1 MNFENASM
9 KPVNS
14 LQPSAGTTLAL
25 AAAALTV
32 DAAFRQRVLS
42 HPARIA
48 LVQDQRRI
56 TYAQLQERVDR
67 LCNALRQLG
76 VQHGDR
82 IAVLSENRFEY
93 VEVLLAAAHIGSIVA
108 CQNWRLSA
116 AELKHCLG
124 LVAPRVVIVSNR
136 HTALLAGST
145 FGAEAV
151 ISFETDYEP
160 LLQRSDPTPSE
171 SPSRPE
177 DGLLILYTSG
187 TTGLPK
193 GAVIS
198 HRAMMARAMIG
209 TVDGQLYPGFNSIC
223 WSPLYHMGGTD
234 PTLGCLMHGD
244 TVFVVD
250 GFQPAVLVEIMSREL
265 LGNVTL
271 VPASISAVI
280 AELHRSG
287 LRPKGI
293 KTCGSMADLVPPQ
306 QIAEIT
312 TLLNAPF
319 RNTFGSTETGNPPAS
334 RQLIPIGTAPT
345 RFSKTK
351 SSYCQIR
358 LVDDDDCDVPDG
370 TPGEVLIRGPSLFSG
385 YWNSPEVNEEEF
397 RGGWFHMGDV
407 MVRNPDGSL
416 DFVDRRKYLIKS
428 GGENIYLAEIE
439 RQLLQDARIADA
451 AVVRKLD
458 VHWGEVPV
466 VFIVRAEPQLSAE
479 DVISIL
485 RGKVAN
491 YKLPKEVH
499 FIAAVDIPRTD
510 TGKLKRLEL
519 EARLKQ
525 SPT

>member
-1 MNFENASM
+1 MSFSVETPSMSAVASLTIDTAFDERV
-9 KPVNS
+9 KAH
-14 LQPSAGTTLAL
+14 PSRT
-25 AAAALTV
+25 
-32 DAAFRQRVLS
+32 
-42 HPARIA
+42 A
-48 LVQDQRRI
+48 LVQDERRLS
-56 TYAQLQERVDR
+56 YAQLKARVDR
-67 LCNALRQLG
+67 LCIALLRLG
-76 VQHGDR
+76 VKHGDR
-82 IAVLSENRFEY
+82 IAVLSENRIEY
-93 VEVLLAAAHIGSIVA
+93 VEVLLAAARIGAIVA

-116 AELKHCLG
+116 AELAHCMR
-124 LVAPRVVIVSNR
+124 LVAPHVILVSKR
-136 HTALLAGST
+136 HASLLSDLSD
-145 FGAEAV
+145 EKSQI
-151 ISFETDYEP
+151 ISFEDDYEN
-160 LLQRSDPTPSE
+160 LLRTAKLEPILSS
-171 SPSRPE
+171 SRPE

-198 HRAMMARAMIG
+198 HRALIARAMIG
-209 TVDGQLYPGFNSIC
+209 TVDGQLYPGYGSIC

-250 GFQPAVLVEIMSREL
+250 GFQPQVLVELMSREW

-271 VPASISAVI
+271 VPASIGPI
-280 AELHRSG
+280 IEELHRTG

-293 KTCGSMADLVPPQ
+293 KTCGAMADLVPPQ

-334 RQLIPIGTAPT
+334 RQMIPIGVAPT
-345 RFSKTK
+345 RVSKTQ

-358 LVDDDDCDVPDG
+358 LVDDDDRDVPDG

-385 YWNSPEVNEEEF
+385 YWNSPQINEHEF

-407 MVRNPDGSL
+407 MVRNEDGTL

-428 GGENIYLAEIE
+428 GGENIYPAEIE
-439 RQLLQDARIADA
+439 RLLLQSPRIVDA

-458 VHWGEVPV
+458 SHWGEVPAA
-466 VFIVRAEPQLSAE
+466 FIVRRDETLNES
-479 DVISIL
+479 DVLAML
-485 RGKVAN
+485 RGQLAN
-491 YKLPKEVH
+491 YKLPKEIY
-499 FIAAVDIPRTD
+499 FIAAADIPRTD

-519 EARLKQ
+519 EARLKN
-525 SPT
+525 

>member
-1 MNFENASM
+1 MTHVRPM
-9 KPVNS
+9 RPT
-14 LQPSAGTTLAL
+14 AGTAL
-25 AAAALTV
+25 TRAAAALTV
-32 DAAFRQRVLS
+32 DAAFRERAAA

-48 LVQDQRRI
+48 LVQDERRI
-56 TYAQLQERVDR
+56 SYAELQDRVDR
-67 LCNALRQLG
+67 LCLGLLRLG
-76 VQHGDR
+76 VQRGDR

-93 VEVLLAAAHIGSIVA
+93 VEVLLAAAHIGAIVA

-116 AELKHCLG
+116 AELEHCLR
-124 LVAPRVVIVSNR
+124 LVGPRVVLLSNR
-136 HTALLAGST
+136 HLPQLAAFSCRVD
-145 FGAEAV
+145 AV
-151 ISFETDYEP
+151 ISFEADYEA
-160 LLQRSDPTPSE
+160 LLQRASGQPSE
-171 SPSRPE
+171 SRSRPE

-209 TVDGQLYPGFNSIC
+209 TVDGQLYPGFGSIC

-234 PTLGCLMHGD
+234 PTLGSLMHGD

-271 VPASISAVI
+271 VPASIGPVI
-280 AELHRSG
+280 EELHRSG

-293 KTCGSMADLVPPQ
+293 KACGSMADLVPPH

-345 RFSKTK
+345 RCSKTQ

-358 LVDDDDCDVPDG
+358 LVDDNDRDVPDG
-370 TPGEVLIRGPSLFSG
+370 TPGEILIRGPSLFSG
-385 YWNSPEVNEEEF
+385 YWNTPLVNEQEF

-407 MVRNPDGSL
+407 MMRNPDGTL

-428 GGENIYLAEIE
+428 GGENIYPAEIE
-439 RQLLQDARIADA
+439 RLLVQNPRVADA
-451 AVVRKLD
+451 VVVRKLD
-458 VHWGEVPV
+458 AHWGEVPV
-466 VFIVRAEPQLSAE
+466 AFVVRADMQLTAA
-479 DVISIL
+479 DVIAIL
-485 RGKVAN
+485 RGRIAN

-499 FIAAVDIPRTD
+499 FIAAADIPRTD

-519 EARLKQ
+519 EARLKLD
-525 SPT
+525 PN

>member
-1 MNFENASM
+1 MSFSVETPSMSAVASLTIDTAFDERV
-9 KPVNS
+9 KAH
-14 LQPSAGTTLAL
+14 PSRT
-25 AAAALTV
+25 
-32 DAAFRQRVLS
+32 
-42 HPARIA
+42 A
-48 LVQDQRRI
+48 LVQDERRLS
-56 TYAQLQERVDR
+56 YAQLKARVDR
-67 LCNALRQLG
+67 LCIALLRLG
-76 VQHGDR
+76 VKHGDR
-82 IAVLSENRFEY
+82 IAVLSENRIEY
-93 VEVLLAAAHIGSIVA
+93 VEVLLAAARIGAIVA

-116 AELKHCLG
+116 AELAHCMR
-124 LVAPRVVIVSNR
+124 LVAPHVILVSKR
-136 HTALLAGST
+136 HASLLSDLSD
-145 FGAEAV
+145 EKSQI
-151 ISFETDYEP
+151 ISFEDDYEN
-160 LLQRSDPTPSE
+160 LLRTAKLEPIE
-171 SPSRPE
+171 SSSRPE

-198 HRAMMARAMIG
+198 HRALIARAMIG
-209 TVDGQLYPGFNSIC
+209 TVDGQLYPGYGSIC

-250 GFQPAVLVEIMSREL
+250 GFQPQVLVELMSREW

-271 VPASISAVI
+271 VPASIGPI
-280 AELHRSG
+280 IEELHRTG

-293 KTCGSMADLVPPQ
+293 KTCGAMADLVPPQ

-334 RQLIPIGTAPT
+334 RQMIPIGVAPT
-345 RFSKTK
+345 RVSKTQ

-358 LVDDDDCDVPDG
+358 LVDDDDRDVPDG

-385 YWNSPEVNEEEF
+385 YWNSPQINEHEF

-407 MVRNPDGSL
+407 MVRNEDGTL

-428 GGENIYLAEIE
+428 GGENIYPAEIE
-439 RQLLQDARIADA
+439 RLLLQSPRIVDA

-458 VHWGEVPV
+458 SHWGEVPAA
-466 VFIVRAEPQLSAE
+466 FIVRRDETLNES
-479 DVISIL
+479 DVLAML
-485 RGKVAN
+485 RGQLAN
-491 YKLPKEVH
+491 YKLPKEIY
-499 FIAAVDIPRTD
+499 FIAAADIPRTD

-519 EARLKQ
+519 EARLKN
-525 SPT
+525 

>member
-1 MNFENASM
+1 MSFSVETPSMSAVASLTIDTAFDERV
-9 KPVNS
+9 KAH
-14 LQPSAGTTLAL
+14 PSRT
-25 AAAALTV
+25 
-32 DAAFRQRVLS
+32 
-42 HPARIA
+42 A
-48 LVQDQRRI
+48 LVQDERRLS
-56 TYAQLQERVDR
+56 YAQLKARVDR
-67 LCNALRQLG
+67 LCIALLSLG
-76 VQHGDR
+76 VKHGDR
-82 IAVLSENRFEY
+82 IAVLSENRIEY
-93 VEVLLAAAHIGSIVA
+93 VEVLLAAARIGAIVA

-116 AELKHCLG
+116 AELAHCMR
-124 LVAPRVVIVSNR
+124 LVAPHVILVSKR
-136 HTALLAGST
+136 HASLLSDLSD
-145 FGAEAV
+145 EKSQI
-151 ISFETDYEP
+151 ISFEDDYEN
-160 LLQRSDPTPSE
+160 LLRTAKLEPIE
-171 SPSRPE
+171 SSSRPE

-198 HRAMMARAMIG
+198 HRALIARAMIG
-209 TVDGQLYPGFNSIC
+209 TVDGQLYPGYGSIC

-250 GFQPAVLVEIMSREL
+250 GFQPRVLVELMSREW

-271 VPASISAVI
+271 VPASIGPI
-280 AELHRSG
+280 IEELHRTG

-293 KTCGSMADLVPPQ
+293 KTCGAMADLVPPQ

-334 RQLIPIGTAPT
+334 RQMIPIGVAPT
-345 RFSKTK
+345 RVSKTQ

-358 LVDDDDCDVPDG
+358 LVDDDDRDVPDG

-385 YWNSPEVNEEEF
+385 YWNSPQINEHEF

-407 MVRNPDGSL
+407 MVRNEDGTL

-428 GGENIYLAEIE
+428 GGENIYPAEIE
-439 RQLLQDARIADA
+439 RLLLQSPRIVDA

-458 VHWGEVPV
+458 SHWGEVPAA
-466 VFIVRAEPQLSAE
+466 FIVRIDETLNES
-479 DVISIL
+479 DVLAML
-485 RGKVAN
+485 RGQLAN
-491 YKLPKEVH
+491 YKLPKEIH
-499 FIAAVDIPRTD
+499 FIAAADIPRTD

-519 EARLKQ
+519 EARLKN
-525 SPT
+525 

>member
-1 MNFENASM
+1 M
-9 KPVNS
+9 
-14 LQPSAGTTLAL
+14 LA
-25 AAAALTV
+25 
-32 DAAFRQRVLS
+32 

-56 TYAQLQERVDR
+56 SYGELKLRVDR
-67 LCNALRQLG
+67 LCNALRQSG

-93 VEVLLAAAHIGSIVA
+93 VEVLLAAAHIGAIVA

-116 AELKHCLG
+116 AELAHCMG
-124 LVAPRVVIVSNR
+124 LVAPRVVLVSTR
-136 HTALLAGST
+136 HAALLGTSDGG
-145 FGAEAV
+145 GAEV
-151 ISFETDYEP
+151 ISFEDDYET
-160 LLQRSDPTPSE
+160 LLRNASPGPSE

-209 TVDGQLYPGFNSIC
+209 TVDGQLYPGYGSIC

-250 GFQPAVLVEIMSREL
+250 GFQPGVLVELMSREL

-271 VPASISAVI
+271 VPASIGPVI
-280 AELHRSG
+280 QELHRTG

-334 RQLIPIGTAPT
+334 RQLIPIGEAPT
-345 RFSKTK
+345 RFSKTQ

-358 LVDDDDCDVPDG
+358 LVDDEDRDVPDG

-385 YWNSPEVNEEEF
+385 YWNSPQVNEHEF

-407 MVRNPDGSL
+407 MVRNADGTL

-428 GGENIYLAEIE
+428 GGENIYPAEIE
-439 RQLLQDARIADA
+439 RLLLQSPRIVDV

-458 VHWGEVPV
+458 AHWGEVPAAFV
-466 VFIVRAEPQLSAE
+466 VRGDPQLNEA
-479 DVISIL
+479 DVIALL
-485 RGKVAN
+485 RGKLAN
-491 YKLPKEVH
+491 YKLPKQVH
-499 FIAAVDIPRTD
+499 FIAAADIPRTD

-525 SPT
+525 GL